1 MFLGKAQLIQIH
13 ITVAKIKTSTH
24 FIDTFRQLK
33 QKILWKWEDENISNL
48 PENVIVRKWMPQSD
62 ILAHK
67 NVILFITHG
76 GMFGTM
82 EGIHRG
88 VPMLFLPFFG
98 DQHRNAL
105 QATQS
110 GYGLML
116 HFNSVSSKTLNK
128 RLNALIYNEN
138 FRQKAKEIS
147 TRFKDN
153 PIDPL
158 ANAVYWMEFIV
169 RHKGAK
175 HLKSAAVNQS
185 YFSYMLF
192 DVYFALVLG
201 LFIVMLGVRKVITLK
216 QRAAIR
222 SQKIKEKNI

>member
-1 MFLGKAQLIQIH
+1 
-13 ITVAKIKTSTH
+13 
-24 FIDTFRQLK
+24 
-33 QKILWKWEDENISNL
+33 
-48 PENVIVRKWMPQSD
+48 MPQSD
-62 ILAHK
+62 ILAHR
-67 NVILFITHG
+67 NIILFITHG

-105 QATQS
+105 KATQS

-116 HFNSVSSKTLNK
+116 NFNSVSSKKLTAK
-128 RLNALIYNEN
+128 LNALIYNDTY
-138 FRQKAKEIS
+138 RRKAKEFS
-147 TRFKDN
+147 NLFKDN

-158 ANAVYWMEFIV
+158 ANAVYWMEYII
-169 RHKGAK
+169 RHKGAT

-192 DVYFALVLG
+192 DVYFSFVIGLV
-201 LFIVMLGVRKVITLK
+201 IVIVCMKKVYK
-216 QRAAIR
+216 FMRDKAISR
-222 SQKIKEKNI
+222 SHKNKEKIN